1 MKAPTQ
7 GFTLLEVLIALSL
20 TGLLLVMTGSAINAS
35 RRSLEIS
42 ARYATRLDE
51 VRTAQNFLRSALQ
64 QAQAIPI
71 GKTLSTPGWV
81 FQGEPQR
88 LFFVAPL
95 PATLAAGLKIHALG
109 QVKNATQAFDLRIA
123 FAQPGAPNSENWGQ
137 PQRLLRQLNNLRMS
151 YRGLDND
158 QHESTWLATWPWP
171 DRLPNFVRIELNAS
185 GPVRWPQLVVALRTS
200 QGFDKVMP

>member
-1 MKAPTQ
+1 MKAPTR

-20 TGLLLVMTGSAINAS
+20 TGLLLVMIGSAINAS

-42 ARYATRLDE
+42 TRYATRLDE

-71 GKTLSTPGWV
+71 GKTLNAPGWV

-88 LFFVAPL
+88 LSFAAPL
-95 PATLAAGLKIHALG
+95 PAALAGGIKIHALG
-109 QVKNATQAFDLRIA
+109 QVKNVTQAFDLRIA
-123 FAQPGAPNSENWGQ
+123 FAQPDASNNDSWGQ

-171 DRLPNFVRIELNAS
+171 ERLPNCVRIELDAS
-185 GPVRWPQLVVALRTS
+185 GPVRWPPLVVALHTS
-200 QGFDKVMP
+200 QGFDKVTP